1 MKSPLP
7 QLPLVVVHG
16 GVDMEDTAGTRAT
29 LAAAAAAGH
38 AALDS
43 SGDALDAAVAAV
55 GVLEDD
61 PLFNAG
67 FGSVLTRRGTVETDG
82 GIADGRGR
90 FAGIG
95 AAPGLRHPVRVARRL
110 IEEGDAVLLVGE
122 GASAYANSVGMASE
136 DLRTPEQAEELRLAG
151 STPGLSLFTGRRIP
165 TETVGCIVV
174 DRAGQIVAASST
186 GGLLGKRP
194 GRVGDSAV
202 LGAGIWAD
210 SSCAVL
216 CSGSGEAAIRAVL
229 AYQVAQRMQAASAND
244 AATWAVSAAGPAR
257 RAVTAVLAVD
267 ARAGTVGAA
276 HTGASFP
283 VLVVDASGERT
294 VVPVRCSSEVVA

>member
-1 MKSPLP
+1 MRSGFSP
-7 QLPLVVVHG
+7 LPLVVVHG
-16 GVDMEDTAGTRAT
+16 GVDMEDTQSTRAT
-29 LAAAAAAGH
+29 LAAAAAAAH
-38 AALDS
+38 QVLQS
-43 SGDALDAAVAAV
+43 TGDALDAAVAALAI
-55 GVLEDD
+55 LEDD

-82 GIADGRGR
+82 GIADGSGR
-90 FAGIG
+90 FAGVG
-95 AAPGLRHPVRVARRL
+95 AAPGLRHPAHVARRL
-110 IEEGDAVLLVGE
+110 LEEGDAVLLVGE
-122 GASAYANSVGMASE
+122 GAADYARSIGANPE
-136 DLRTPEQAEELRLAG
+136 ELRTAEQAEELRVAG
-151 STPGLSLFTGRRIP
+151 STPNLSLFTGRRVP

-174 DRAGQIVAASST
+174 DGTGAIVAASST

-216 CSGSGEAAIRAVL
+216 CSGSGEAAIRGML
-229 AYQVAQRMQAASAND
+229 AYRAAQRLHAMGAHD
-244 AATWAVSAAGPAR
+244 AAEWSVGVEGPAA

-267 ARAGTVGAA
+267 ARAGTIGAA

-283 VLVVDASGERT
+283 VVATDRDSQRV
-294 VVPVRCSSEVVA
+294 VVPVRVSSEVLT